1 MAAIGGSDGRSGMK
15 TDLEL
20 RHLRIFIGVVES
32 GSHSGAARALSISQ
46 STVSENLGALERSL
60 GTVLFHKTSRGAV
73 LTGAGDALLP
83 YARRMLALT
92 GELAAALTKVS
103 ATASATLRVAA
114 VESVS
119 TYVLP
124 SRVAKLRERWPNARI
139 EVVTAVCREIRASV
153 AGGRADLGLV
163 LEEAADTHDD
173 DVLAHGRLLIVAA
186 PGSAPARRAASPDQL
201 GDREFFMSDAGGD
214 YHRALQHWFHDAG
227 MPPPRMQALGTI
239 EGVKRGILA
248 GGDALGLLPS
258 HAVLQELRDGTLAQ
272 VRACPELPRLVL
284 RAVVP
289 PGKSAAP
296 MLADLLAG
304 LRGSALGGDVSIRG
318 RASRAPA

>member
-1 MAAIGGSDGRSGMK
+1 
-15 TDLEL
+15 
-20 RHLRIFIGVVES
+20 
-32 GSHSGAARALSISQ
+32 
-46 STVSENLGALERSL
+46 
-60 GTVLFHKTSRGAV
+60 
-73 LTGAGDALLP
+73 
-83 YARRMLALT
+83 
-92 GELAAALTKVS
+92 
-103 ATASATLRVAA
+103 
-114 VESVS
+114 
-119 TYVLP
+119 
-124 SRVAKLRERWPNARI
+124 
-139 EVVTAVCREIRASV
+139 
-153 AGGRADLGLV
+153 
-163 LEEAADTHDD
+163 
-173 DVLAHGRLLIVAA
+173 
-186 PGSAPARRAASPDQL
+186 
-201 GDREFFMSDAGGD
+201 
-214 YHRALQHWFHDAG
+214 
-227 MPPPRMQALGTI
+227 MQALGTI